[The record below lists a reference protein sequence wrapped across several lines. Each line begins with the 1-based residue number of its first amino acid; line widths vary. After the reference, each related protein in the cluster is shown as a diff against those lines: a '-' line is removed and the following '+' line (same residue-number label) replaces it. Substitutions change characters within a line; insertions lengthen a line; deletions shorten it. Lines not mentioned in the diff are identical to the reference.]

1 MKRNLKSMLQWG
13 VAPLVVLLVA
23 LGGCAKSTQIKG
35 LSASVEELLADQ
47 NGNPVDTMRALG
59 VVVSS
64 DEQWKVSSNVSW
76 LTTNA
81 QMGGISRTVV
91 GVKVQPN
98 LSGQERMGVL
108 TFATTKEQVEVRV
121 KQAGGHDID
130 ISTVQYEIPVIF
142 HVLYNEEDKVATDTL
157 RRKYVLNST
166 DAQRILEYVNE
177 LYGQRPKLDGNTEY
191 RGVKRWSDPTS
202 PAENYYMP
210 KETNI
215 RFVLATV
222 DPKGNRI
229 SPAGVRAVAMPEKSL
244 KPTDV
249 MNDKS
254 GGRFHSMAWPIKSYV
269 NVFVFPFT
277 REGDANQITLGISHL
292 PFALSSA
299 PIEGLAQ
306 LTPEDEAK
314 IKTAGG
320 LDGFSNYNHCVTI
333 NADAFDWLTWR
344 YAFLRGNLGK
354 NTIAH
359 ELGHYLGLYHTFSE
373 VQGGNNTIIL
383 DSCEDTDH
391 CADTKTYN
399 RKKYEENRR
408 SIIASGN
415 TSVLEFAGLLKRNDC
430 SSGRF
435 EATNIMDYDY
445 THSDEFTPNQI
456 ARMRQVLYNSYTVP
470 GIKVASPKSPMRS
483 NAVPVYV
490 EAAPRAT
497 SCAIHNH

>member
-177 LYGQRPKLDGNTEY
+177 LYGNVPNWMVILNT
-191 RGVKRWSDPTS
+191 
-202 PAENYYMP
+202 
-210 KETNI
+210 
-215 RFVLATV
+215 
-222 DPKGNRI
+222 
-229 SPAGVRAVAMPEKSL
+229 VA
-244 KPTDV
+244 
-249 MNDKS
+249 
-254 GGRFHSMAWPIKSYV
+254 
-269 NVFVFPFT
+269 
-277 REGDANQITLGISHL
+277 
-292 PFALSSA
+292 
-299 PIEGLAQ
+299 
-306 LTPEDEAK
+306 
-314 IKTAGG
+314 
-320 LDGFSNYNHCVTI
+320 
-333 NADAFDWLTWR
+333 
-344 YAFLRGNLGK
+344 
-354 NTIAH
+354 
-359 ELGHYLGLYHTFSE
+359 
-373 VQGGNNTIIL
+373 
-383 DSCEDTDH
+383 
-391 CADTKTYN
+391 
-399 RKKYEENRR
+399 
-408 SIIASGN
+408 
-415 TSVLEFAGLLKRNDC
+415 
-430 SSGRF
+430 
-435 EATNIMDYDY
+435 
-445 THSDEFTPNQI
+445 
-456 ARMRQVLYNSYTVP
+456 
-470 GIKVASPKSPMRS
+470 
-483 NAVPVYV
+483 
-490 EAAPRAT
+490 
-497 SCAIHNH
+497 